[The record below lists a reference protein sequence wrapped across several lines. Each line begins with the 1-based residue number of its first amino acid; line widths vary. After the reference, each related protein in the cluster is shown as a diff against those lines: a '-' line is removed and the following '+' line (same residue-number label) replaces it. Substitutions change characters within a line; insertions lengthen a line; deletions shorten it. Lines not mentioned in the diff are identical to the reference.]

1 MAWSEKARCVL
12 VANGGDDGQG
22 KVRMVKATLLKSQS
36 AAIYIAILAKATV
49 TPGPDDDSGLMSWPP
64 VSQPIRCASR
74 RGVSWPRSEEHTSE
88 LQSLMRSSYA
98 VFCLIKKHQHITNTQ
113 NIQLNTQ

>member
-12 VANGGDDGQG
+12 VANGGDDGLG

-49 TPGPDDDSGLMSWPP
+49 TPGPDDDSGLMSWLP
-64 VSQPIRCASR
+64 VSQPIRCSSR
-74 RGVSWPRSEEHTSE
+74 RVIGRAFCSGRVC
-88 LQSLMRSSYA
+88 QSLCLSVCA
-98 VFCLIKKHQHITNTQ
+98 VSLKQTIALK
-113 NIQLNTQ
+113 

>member
-1 MAWSEKARCVL
+1 MPLRAGLTSGRTRSEIPKGTGNNSMFGKGQMRL

-74 RGVSWPRSEEHTSE
+74 RGV
-88 LQSLMRSSYA
+88 
-98 VFCLIKKHQHITNTQ
+98 
-113 NIQLNTQ
+113 

>member
-64 VSQPIRCASR
+64 VSQHIRCASR
-74 RGVSWPRSEEHTSE
+74 REIGRASCRERVLQYVSISVVAGSLKKKITEEKIKTSIR
-88 LQSLMRSSYA
+88 LQ
-98 VFCLIKKHQHITNTQ
+98 N
-113 NIQLNTQ
+113 

>member
-1 MAWSEKARCVL
+1 MPLLAGLTSGLTRSEIPKGTGNNSMFEKARCVL

-74 RGVSWPRSEEHTSE
+74 RGV
-88 LQSLMRSSYA
+88 
-98 VFCLIKKHQHITNTQ
+98 
-113 NIQLNTQ
+113 

>member
-64 VSQPIRCASR
+64 VSQPIRAASG
-74 RGVSWPRSEEHTSE
+74 RGVDWRNGTLNGAPSPLSVPQGA
-88 LQSLMRSSYA
+88 LNQG
-98 VFCLIKKHQHITNTQ
+98 VFPGRHG
-113 NIQLNTQ
+113 